1 MNFLDPYLNRD
12 SNKEIII
19 SANQGCSFAKQVAG
33 DFNPIHDA
41 DSKRFCVP
49 GDLLF
54 AIALN
59 HYGLHSSMRFSFL
72 EMLSADVPIVYSNN
86 TQADNDSKQ
95 TQQQVNNTVNGKTL
109 LTIDTTGEKN
119 HNPDTIAKLTQSY
132 VQFSGQNFPHILV
145 PLMQEQGVMINPAR
159 PLIIYKSMSF
169 ELDDVHAENISLR
182 LDSST
187 LNVQG
192 KRGTGA
198 VSFSLLSNDKVV
210 GKGQKNLILSG
221 LREYDQSAITE
232 LSDNYLI
239 NRDKYFAR

>member
-12 SNKEIII
+12 TNNQIII
-19 SANQGCSFAKQVAG
+19 SANQGCSFAKRVAG
-33 DFNPIHDA
+33 DFNPIHDT

-59 HYGLHSSMRFSFL
+59 QYGLHSSMTFSFL
-72 EMLSADVPIVYSNN
+72 EMLSADIPIIYSNN
-86 TQADNDSKQ
+86 TQIDNDSKQ
-95 TQQQVNNTVNGKTL
+95 TQQHVSTESGKTL
-109 LTIDTTGEKN
+109 LTINTSGDSN
-119 HNPDTIAKLTQSY
+119 NNADTIAKLAQSY

-169 ELDDVHAENISLR
+169 ELDDVQAENISLR
-182 LDSST
+182 LDNST
-187 LNVQG
+187 LDVQG
-192 KRGTGA
+192 KRGTTV
-198 VSFSLLSNDKVV
+198 VSFSLISNGKVV

-239 NRDKYFAR
+239 NREKYFAS

>member
-1 MNFLDPYLNRD
+1 
-12 SNKEIII
+12 
-19 SANQGCSFAKQVAG
+19 
-33 DFNPIHDA
+33 
-41 DSKRFCVP
+41 
-49 GDLLF
+49 
-54 AIALN
+54 
-59 HYGLHSSMRFSFL
+59 
-72 EMLSADVPIVYSNN
+72 
-86 TQADNDSKQ
+86 
-95 TQQQVNNTVNGKTL
+95 
-109 LTIDTTGEKN
+109 
-119 HNPDTIAKLTQSY
+119 
-132 VQFSGQNFPHILV
+132 
-145 PLMQEQGVMINPAR
+145 
-159 PLIIYKSMSF
+159 MSF